1 MSDKTI
7 YISTVNANE
16 CIGLLTG
23 QYTTEKLPVVI
34 PKICPCCGKVLG
46 TRIQPIV
53 AVNNLDTDKNRKD
66 DIPSMLT
73 GKVSFDYSNCQNMA
87 IYQCGSC
94 GELFVVRTVDLLVGQ
109 DYDTAEYE
117 GNFSAIFPSQYNK
130 TSFSETIDELS
141 PDFIRIY
148 NQAEKAESDGL
159 DEICGMAY
167 RKALEYLVDAY
178 IRYEN
183 PSTTIQQDDP
193 LIRKIETISDG
204 NIKILSER
212 TAWLGNDQ
220 THIISKHPDYS
231 IPDIKYFI
239 ESIVKCIDANIAVA
253 KAAQI
258 QKR

>member
-1 MSDKTI
+1 MNDKTTHL
-7 YISTVNANE
+7 STVNANE
-16 CIGLLTG
+16 CIDLMTG

-66 DIPSMLT
+66 DVPSMLT
-73 GKVSFDYSNCQNMA
+73 GKIPFDYSNCQNIA

-94 GELFVVRTVDLLVGQ
+94 NELFVVRTVDLLVGQ
-109 DYDTAEYE
+109 DYDTAEFE
-117 GNFSAIFPSQYNK
+117 GHFSAIFPSQYHK
-130 TSFSETIDELS
+130 TAFSETIEDLS
-141 PDFIRIY
+141 PEFICIY

-159 DEICGMAY
+159 NEICGMAY
-167 RKALEYLVDAY
+167 RKALEYLIDAY
-178 IRYEN
+178 IRREN
-183 PSTTIQQDDP
+183 PATSIRQDEP
-193 LIRKIETISDG
+193 LKAKIDTISDG
-204 NIKILSER
+204 NIKILAER

-231 IPDIKYFI
+231 VPDIKYFI
-239 ESIVKCIDANIAVA
+239 ESIVKCIDASIAVA